1 MNLETSWLPYS
12 VTLIKIWSSERE
24 PMMVDSLIIEQV
36 IGGGLEGR
44 RSVGKSRDRRRNAVW
59 VTP

>member
-1 MNLETSWLPYS
+1 
-12 VTLIKIWSSERE
+12 
-24 PMMVDSLIIEQV
+24 MMADSRILEQV

-44 RSVGKSRDRRRNAVW
+44 RSVGKPRGRRLNAVW